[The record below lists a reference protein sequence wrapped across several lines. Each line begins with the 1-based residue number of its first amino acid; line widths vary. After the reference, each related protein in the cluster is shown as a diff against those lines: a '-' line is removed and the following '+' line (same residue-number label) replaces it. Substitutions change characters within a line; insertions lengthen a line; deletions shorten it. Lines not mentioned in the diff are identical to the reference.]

1 MTSAA
6 TSIKALQPKV
16 VRSKLSQYTGIGA
29 RRAAETSSAV
39 PSPTELPKGHPYL
52 GLRNTWYLICSSS
65 ELGDEPVAKR
75 LLGEDLVLWR
85 TSDGSP
91 RLMTDYCPHRGARL
105 SVGDVVD
112 GEIQCRYH
120 FWRFDSDGQCTS
132 IPTQGGRCSLQ
143 ARTTIES
150 VYPIVERSGYVWAW
164 IGEEAPAELVLPV
177 ELTDP
182 SYSSFPES
190 VVWGTNW
197 LLALENLADIMH
209 APFLHNQSLT
219 LGHGIVEDRVNV
231 DDHETGFRVERQNQ
245 KGVNFDWVE
254 FELGDLI
261 YSRLDIPY
269 RASFAGPGPDLR
281 ILGFATPIDD
291 SHTIV
296 HFPRCRQVSGWQRRL
311 WRTLYNLRLR
321 GTHLHVLNQDKE
333 MLESMR
339 TIPEAQRDE
348 HLAQADKPVLHLRR
362 KLRPLFDA
370 QIATLGPEW
379 EGTAPLAGTKST
391 STSKLVDSDVEIAVE
406 VVEVSE

>member
-1 MTSAA
+1 MISTLS
-6 TSIKALQPKV
+6 SLKQIQPKAIK
-16 VRSKLSQYTGIGA
+16 SKLSQYAGIGA
-29 RRAAETSSAV
+29 RRVSSS
-39 PSPTELPKGHPYL
+39 PSATPPPTDLPKGHPYL
-52 GLRNTWYLICSSS
+52 GVRNTWYLICTSS
-65 ELGDEPVAKR
+65 ELGDQPVARR

-85 TSDGSP
+85 TTDGAP
-91 RLMTDYCPHRGARL
+91 RLMADYCPHRGARL

-120 FWRFDSDGQCTS
+120 FWRYDADGQCTS
-132 IPTQGGRCSLQ
+132 IPTQGGKCSLQ
-143 ARTTIES
+143 SRTKIEAI
-150 VYPIVERSGYVWAW
+150 YPTAERSGYIWAW
-164 IGEEAPAELVLPV
+164 IGDSEPGELVLPI

-190 VVWGTNW
+190 VEWGVNW

-219 LGHGIVEDRVNV
+219 LGGGIVEDRVNV

-245 KGVNFDWVE
+245 KGLNFDWVE

-291 SHTIV
+291 AHTMV
-296 HFPRCRQVSGWQRRL
+296 HFPRCRQVTGWKRTL
-311 WRTLYNLRLR
+311 WRLLYNLRLR

-370 QIATLGPEW
+370 QIAELGPEW
-379 EGTAPLAGTKST
+379 EGTAGLSGTKS
-391 STSKLVDSDVEIAVE
+391 VPVE
-406 VVEVSE
+406 VQR

>member
-1 MTSAA
+1 MTS
-6 TSIKALQPKV
+6 TFMSPKKFQPKV
-16 VRSKLSQYTGIGA
+16 IQQKVSQYTGIGA
-29 RRAAETSSAV
+29 RRASAN
-39 PSPTELPKGHPYL
+39 PSATPPRVGLPKGHPYL
-52 GLRNTWYLICSSS
+52 GIRNTWYLVCTGS
-65 ELGDEPVAKR
+65 ELGDQPVAKR

-85 TSDGSP
+85 ASDGSP
-91 RLMTDYCPHRGARL
+91 RLMADHCPHRGARL

-120 FWRFDSDGQCTS
+120 FWKYDGDGQCTS

-143 ARTTIES
+143 KRTRVES
-150 VYPIVERSGYVWAW
+150 VYPTVERAGYIWAW
-164 IGEEAPAELVLPV
+164 IGEDEPGELVLPV

-182 SYSSFPES
+182 AYSSFPES
-190 VVWGTNW
+190 VEWGVNW

-219 LGHGIVEDRVNV
+219 LGSGIVEDSVNV
-231 DDHETGFRVERQNQ
+231 DAHDTGFRVERQNQ

-254 FELGDLI
+254 FQLGNLI

-269 RASFAGPGPDLR
+269 RPTLAGPGPDLR

-291 SHTIV
+291 TRTTV
-296 HFPRCRQVSGWQRRL
+296 HFPRCRQVTGWQRTL
-311 WRTLYNLRLR
+311 WRTIYKLRLR

-362 KLRPLFDA
+362 KFRPLFDA
-370 QIATLGPEW
+370 QLAELGPEW
-379 EGTAPLAGTKST
+379 AGTAALSGTKS
-391 STSKLVDSDVEIAVE
+391 VPVE
-406 VVEVSE
+406 VTR